1 MKTHDYDIKWYPD
14 EPAFNDHIKNTNYV
28 TKNCV
33 MIINEMQND
42 EYGPLKKN
50 ESYP

>member
-33 MIINEMQND
+33 MIINEMQN
-42 EYGPLKKN
+42 E
-50 ESYP
+50 